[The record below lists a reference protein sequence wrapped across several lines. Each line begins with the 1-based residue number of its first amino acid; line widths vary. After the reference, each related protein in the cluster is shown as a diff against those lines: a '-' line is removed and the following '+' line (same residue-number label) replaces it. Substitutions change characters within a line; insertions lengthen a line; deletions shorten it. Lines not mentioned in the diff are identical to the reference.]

1 MTTSRYAELTED
13 HLLFQ
18 KTVREFMDQEIAP
31 RAAEIDRTDQF
42 PHWAV
47 SKLAEMGL
55 MGIVFPEEY
64 GGAGGDYLM
73 YSIAMEELARVSGS
87 VALILAAH
95 VSLGTYPIYAFGTD
109 AQKKKYRPDLA
120 SGRKLGAFGLTEP
133 GAGSDSGGTR
143 TRAERQGD
151 GWVINGS
158 KHWIT
163 NAGVAGTLVATA
175 RTSKVPGVDGI
186 SSFIIEGGTPGLKIA
201 KKEDKVGLRGSETNP
216 IFFEDLHLPG
226 DALLGEEGKGFRQ
239 FMKTLDGG
247 RISIGAMALGL
258 AQAAFDAAV
267 NYAAQREQFG
277 KPIAEF
283 QGIQFKLANMAME
296 IEAARHLI
304 YAASRLRDRGERVT
318 KYSAMAKLYA
328 SEVSMRATNE
338 AIQIFG
344 GNGYSREYPVERYWR
359 DAKLTEIGEGTS
371 EIQRIVI
378 ARELLKEAEAQT
390 GSRKETQ

>member
-1 MTTSRYAELTED
+1 VKTNRYAEMTDD

-18 KTVREFMDQEIAP
+18 KTVRDFMDQEIAP
-31 RAAEIDRTDQF
+31 KAAEIDRTDQF
-42 PHWAV
+42 PHWAIG
-47 SKLAEMGL
+47 KMAEMGL

-73 YSIAMEELARVSGS
+73 YAIAMEELARVSGS

-109 AQKKKYRPDLA
+109 AQKKKYLPDLT

-133 GAGSDSGGTR
+133 GAGSDAGGTR
-143 TRAERQGD
+143 TRAVKQDG
-151 GWVINGS
+151 GWVVNGS

-163 NAGVAGTLVATA
+163 NAGVAGTLVCTA
-175 RTSKVPGVDGI
+175 RTSDAPGVDGI
-186 SSFIIEGGTPGLKIA
+186 SSFIVEGGTPGLKIA

-216 IFFEDLHLPG
+216 IFFEDMKLPL
-226 DALLGEEGKGFRQ
+226 DSLLGEEGKGFRQ

-258 AQAAFDAAV
+258 AQAAYDAAV

-283 QGIQFKLANMAME
+283 QGVQFKLADMATE

-304 YAASRLRDRGERVT
+304 YAASRLRDKGERIT

-328 SEVSMRATNE
+328 SEVSMRVTNH

-390 GSRKETQ
+390 GSRKE

>member
-1 MTTSRYAELTED
+1 VKTNRYAELTDD

-18 KTVREFMDQEIAP
+18 KTVRDFMDQEIAP

-47 SKLAEMGL
+47 KKLAEMGL
-55 MGIVFPEEY
+55 TGIVFPEEF

-73 YSIAMEELARVSGS
+73 YAIAMEELARVSGS

-95 VSLGTYPIYAFGTD
+95 VSLGTYPIFAFGTE
-109 AQKKKYRPDLA
+109 AQKKKYLPDLTT
-120 SGRKLGAFGLTEP
+120 GRKLGAFGLTEP
-133 GAGSDSGGTR
+133 GAGSDAGGTR
-143 TRAERQGD
+143 TRAVQKDG
-151 GWVINGS
+151 GWVMNGS

-175 RTSKVPGVDGI
+175 RTSEAPGVNGI
-186 SSFIIEGGTPGLKIA
+186 SSFIIEAGTPGLKIA

-216 IFFEDLHLPG
+216 IFFEDLHLPL
-226 DALLGEEGKGFRQ
+226 DSLLGEEGKGFRQ

-247 RISIGAMALGL
+247 RISIAAMALGL
-258 AQAAFDAAV
+258 AQAAYDAAV

-277 KPIAEF
+277 KPIGEF
-283 QGIQFKLANMAME
+283 QGVQFKLADMATE

-304 YAASRLRDRGERVT
+304 YAASRLRDRGENIT

-328 SEVSMRATNE
+328 SEVSMRATNH

-390 GSRKETQ
+390 GSRKE

>member
-1 MTTSRYAELTED
+1 MSVNRYAELTDD

-18 KTVREFMDQEIAP
+18 KTVRDFMDQEIAP

-42 PHWAV
+42 PHWAIG
-47 SKLAEMGL
+47 KMAEMGL

-73 YSIAMEELARVSGS
+73 YAIAMEELARVSGS

-109 AQKKKYRPDLA
+109 AQKKKYLPDLTT
-120 SGRKLGAFGLTEP
+120 GRKLGAFGLTEP
-133 GAGSDSGGTR
+133 GAGSDAGGTR
-143 TRAERQGD
+143 TRAVKQDG
-151 GWVINGS
+151 GWVVNGS

-175 RTSKVPGVDGI
+175 RTSDAPGVDGI
-186 SSFIIEGGTPGLKIA
+186 SSFIVEAGTPGLKIA

-216 IFFEDLHLPG
+216 IFFEDMKLPG
-226 DALLGEEGKGFRQ
+226 DSLLGEEGKGFRQ

-258 AQAAFDAAV
+258 AQAAYDAAV

-283 QGIQFKLANMAME
+283 QGVQFKLADMATE

-304 YAASRLRDRGERVT
+304 YATSRLRDKGERIT

-328 SEVSMRATNE
+328 SEVSMRATNH

-378 ARELLKEAEAQT
+378 ARELLKEADAQT
-390 GSRKETQ
+390 GSRKE

>member
-1 MTTSRYAELTED
+1 MSVSRYAELTDD

-18 KTVREFMDQEIAP
+18 KTVRDFMDQEIAP

-42 PHWAV
+42 PHWAIG
-47 SKLAEMGL
+47 KMAEMGL

-73 YSIAMEELARVSGS
+73 YAIAMEELARVSGS

-109 AQKKKYRPDLA
+109 AQKKKYLPDLTT
-120 SGRKLGAFGLTEP
+120 GRKLGAFGLTEP
-133 GAGSDSGGTR
+133 GAGSDAGGTR
-143 TRAERQGD
+143 TRAVKREG
-151 GWVINGS
+151 GWVVNGS

-175 RTSKVPGVDGI
+175 RTSDAPGVDGI

-216 IFFEDLHLPG
+216 IFFEDMKLPG
-226 DALLGEEGKGFRQ
+226 DSLLGEEGKGFRQ

-247 RISIGAMALGL
+247 RISIAAMALGL
-258 AQAAFDAAV
+258 AQAAYDAAV

-283 QGIQFKLANMAME
+283 QGVQFKLADMATE
-296 IEAARHLI
+296 VEAARHLI
-304 YAASRLRDRGERVT
+304 YSASRLRDKGERIT

-328 SEVSMRATNE
+328 SEVSMRVTNH

-378 ARELLKEAEAQT
+378 ARELLKEADAQT
-390 GSRKETQ
+390 GSRKKE

>member
-1 MTTSRYAELTED
+1 MKTNRYAELTDD

-18 KTVREFMDQEIAP
+18 KTVRDFMDQEIAP

-47 SKLAEMGL
+47 KKLAEMGL
-55 MGIVFPEEY
+55 TGIVFPEEF

-73 YSIAMEELARVSGS
+73 YAIAMEELARVSGS

-95 VSLGTYPIYAFGTD
+95 VSLGTYPIFAFGTE
-109 AQKKKYRPDLA
+109 AQKKKYLPDLTT
-120 SGRKLGAFGLTEP
+120 GRKLGAFGLTEP
-133 GAGSDSGGTR
+133 GAGSDAGGTR
-143 TRAERQGD
+143 TRAVQKDG
-151 GWVINGS
+151 GWVMNGS

-175 RTSKVPGVDGI
+175 RTSEAPGVNGI
-186 SSFIIEGGTPGLKIA
+186 SSFIIEAGTPGLKIA

-216 IFFEDLHLPG
+216 IFFEDLHLPL
-226 DALLGEEGKGFRQ
+226 DSLLGEEGKGFRQ

-247 RISIGAMALGL
+247 RISIAAMALGL
-258 AQAAFDAAV
+258 AQAAYDAAV

-277 KPIAEF
+277 KPIGEF
-283 QGIQFKLANMAME
+283 QGVQFKLADMATE

-304 YAASRLRDRGERVT
+304 YAASRLRDRGENIT

-328 SEVSMRATNE
+328 SEVSMRATNH

-344 GNGYSREYPVERYWR
+344 GNGYSREYPVERFWR

-390 GSRKETQ
+390 GSRKE

>member
-1 MTTSRYAELTED
+1 MSVNRYAELTDD

-18 KTVREFMDQEIAP
+18 KTVRDFMDQEIAP
-31 RAAEIDRTDQF
+31 KAAEIDKTDQF
-42 PHWAV
+42 PHWAI

-55 MGIVFPEEY
+55 TGIVFPEEY

-73 YSIAMEELARVSGS
+73 YAIAMEELARVSGS

-109 AQKKKYRPDLA
+109 AQKKKYLPDLTT
-120 SGRKLGAFGLTEP
+120 GRKLGAFGLTEP
-133 GAGSDSGGTR
+133 GAGSDAGGTR
-143 TRAERQGD
+143 TRAVKKD
-151 GWVINGS
+151 GSWVVNGS

-163 NAGVAGTLVATA
+163 NAGVAGTLVCTA
-175 RTSKVPGVDGI
+175 RTSDAPGVDGI
-186 SSFIIEGGTPGLKIA
+186 SSFIVEGGTPGLKIA

-216 IFFEDLHLPG
+216 IFFEDMKLPG
-226 DALLGEEGKGFRQ
+226 DSLLGEEGKGFRQ

-258 AQAAFDAAV
+258 AQAAYDASV

-283 QGIQFKLANMAME
+283 QGVQFKLADMATE

-304 YAASRLRDRGERVT
+304 YAASRLRDKGERIT

-328 SEVSMRATNE
+328 SEVSMRATNH

-378 ARELLKEAEAQT
+378 AREVLKEANAQT
-390 GSRKETQ
+390 GSRKE

>member
-1 MTTSRYAELTED
+1 MKTNRYAEMTDD

-18 KTVREFMDQEIAP
+18 KTVRDFMDQEIAP
-31 RAAEIDRTDQF
+31 KAAEIDRTDQF
-42 PHWAV
+42 PHWAIG
-47 SKLAEMGL
+47 KMAEMGL

-73 YSIAMEELARVSGS
+73 YAIAMEELARVSGS

-109 AQKKKYRPDLA
+109 AQKKKYLPDLT

-133 GAGSDSGGTR
+133 GAGSDAGGTR
-143 TRAERQGD
+143 TRAVKQDG
-151 GWVINGS
+151 GWVVNGS

-163 NAGVAGTLVATA
+163 NAGVAGTLVCTA
-175 RTSKVPGVDGI
+175 RTSDAPGVDGI
-186 SSFIIEGGTPGLKIA
+186 SSFIVEGGTPGLKIA

-216 IFFEDLHLPG
+216 IFFEDMKLPL
-226 DALLGEEGKGFRQ
+226 DSLLGEEGKGFRQ

-258 AQAAFDAAV
+258 AQAAYDAAV

-283 QGIQFKLANMAME
+283 QGVQFKLADMATE

-304 YAASRLRDRGERVT
+304 YAASRLRDKGERIT

-328 SEVSMRATNE
+328 SEVSMRVTNH

-390 GSRKETQ
+390 GSRKE

>member
-1 MTTSRYAELTED
+1 VSVNRYAELTDD

-18 KTVREFMDQEIAP
+18 KTVRDFMDQEIAP
-31 RAAEIDRTDQF
+31 KAAEIDKTDQF
-42 PHWAV
+42 PHWAI

-55 MGIVFPEEY
+55 TGIVFPEEY

-73 YSIAMEELARVSGS
+73 YAIAMEELARVSGS

-109 AQKKKYRPDLA
+109 AQKKKYLPDLTT
-120 SGRKLGAFGLTEP
+120 GRKLGAFGLTEP
-133 GAGSDSGGTR
+133 GAGSDAGGTR
-143 TRAERQGD
+143 TRAVKKD
-151 GWVINGS
+151 GSWVVNGS

-163 NAGVAGTLVATA
+163 NAGVAGTLVCTA
-175 RTSKVPGVDGI
+175 RTSDAPGVDGI
-186 SSFIIEGGTPGLKIA
+186 SSFIVEGGTPGLKIA

-216 IFFEDLHLPG
+216 IFFEDMKLPG
-226 DALLGEEGKGFRQ
+226 DSLLGEEGKGLRQ

-258 AQAAFDAAV
+258 AQAAYDASV

-283 QGIQFKLANMAME
+283 QGVQFKLADMATE

-304 YAASRLRDRGERVT
+304 YAASRLRDKGERIT

-328 SEVSMRATNE
+328 SEVSMRATNH

-378 ARELLKEAEAQT
+378 AREVLKEANAQT
-390 GSRKETQ
+390 GSRKE

>member
-1 MTTSRYAELTED
+1 MSVNRYAELTDD

-18 KTVREFMDQEIAP
+18 KTVRDFMDQEIAP
-31 RAAEIDRTDQF
+31 KAAEIDKTDQF
-42 PHWAV
+42 PHWAI

-55 MGIVFPEEY
+55 TGIVFPEEY

-73 YSIAMEELARVSGS
+73 YAIAMEELARVSGS

-109 AQKKKYRPDLA
+109 AQKKKYLPDLTT
-120 SGRKLGAFGLTEP
+120 GRKLGAFGLTEP
-133 GAGSDSGGTR
+133 GAGSDAGGTR
-143 TRAERQGD
+143 TRAVKKD
-151 GWVINGS
+151 GSWVVNGS

-163 NAGVAGTLVATA
+163 NAGVAGTLVCTA
-175 RTSKVPGVDGI
+175 RTSDAPGVDGI
-186 SSFIIEGGTPGLKIA
+186 SSFIVEGGTPGLKIA

-216 IFFEDLHLPG
+216 IFFEDMKLPG
-226 DALLGEEGKGFRQ
+226 DSLLGEEGKGLRQ

-258 AQAAFDAAV
+258 AQAAYDASV

-283 QGIQFKLANMAME
+283 QGVQFKLADMATE

-304 YAASRLRDRGERVT
+304 YAASRLRDKGERIT

-328 SEVSMRATNE
+328 SEVSMRATNH

-378 ARELLKEAEAQT
+378 AREVLKEANAQT
-390 GSRKETQ
+390 GSRKE